1 MEAIEFD
8 VQHTDEVTGDFIC
21 GLCLGIVLDPSM
33 TFCGHYF
40 CSACLTNAQA
50 VRDQCPTCRQNA
62 LPVRPLTLREDR
74 FYLNQ
79 LNRCWFK
86 CPEAPLWNGCQWAGF
101 YSAYSRHA
109 KKCMKYVAEECF
121 FDTLG
126 LPWAASPAE
135 VEAKAQTIP
144 AQDWTQEMRR
154 ARDALMDEDYHAKYI
169 LPGNAELV
177 TRGWHA
183 NQPVNLDSSTSPS
196 DDESSNP
203 ESESDDGS
211 SNPESE
217 PESEEDSN
225 GSDLDSSGSD
235 DSEEDKDTGSRMVQK
250 KKIRRIS

>member
-1 MEAIEFD
+1 
-8 VQHTDEVTGDFIC
+8 
-21 GLCLGIVLDPSM
+21 
-33 TFCGHYF
+33 
-40 CSACLTNAQA
+40 
-50 VRDQCPTCRQNA
+50 
-62 LPVRPLTLREDR
+62 
-74 FYLNQ
+74 
-79 LNRCWFK
+79 
-86 CPEAPLWNGCQWAGF
+86 
-101 YSAYSRHA
+101 
-109 KKCMKYVAEECF
+109 
-121 FDTLG
+121 
-126 LPWAASPAE
+126 
-135 VEAKAQTIP
+135 
-144 AQDWTQEMRR
+144 
-154 ARDALMDEDYHAKYI
+154 MDEDYHAKYLRTPMVCGDGKMCLCPFFVRYI